1 MALRGWTW
9 EAATGPAGLGDRP
22 LLDAVRAAIPD
33 AALQAA
39 IAATG
44 TRERRRRV
52 LPTALVVTLVVA
64 MGLWTAESIRHA
76 LVAVVD
82 GWREGAAGVA
92 WRLPSSAA
100 IARARQRA
108 GARVLRVLFQAVA

>member
-9 EAATGPAGLGDRP
+9 DAATGPAGLGDQP
-22 LLDAVRAAIPD
+22 LLAALRAALPD
-33 AALQAA
+33 DVVQAA
-39 IAATG
+39 IEATG

-52 LPTALVVTLVVA
+52 LPTALIVTLVVA

-76 LVAVVD
+76 LAAVVD
-82 GWREGAAGVA
+82 GWREEATAVRSG
-92 WRLPSSAA
+92 WRLPGTAA

-108 GARVLRVLFQAVA
+108 GARVLRVL